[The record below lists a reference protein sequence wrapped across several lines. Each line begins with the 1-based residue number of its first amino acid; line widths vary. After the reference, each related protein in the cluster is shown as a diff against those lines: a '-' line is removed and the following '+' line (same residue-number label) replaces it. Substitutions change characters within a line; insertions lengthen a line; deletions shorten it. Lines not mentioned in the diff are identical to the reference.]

1 MIVAETPGVS
11 QCYDAQG
18 QSVGKVV
25 ADKNGNTV
33 VYNDKDVPIGT
44 GSVRKVSERS
54 YEVCYFFSKN
64 VIYGMGLSSAWN
76 PKKKGAFRGSLR

>member
-1 MIVAETPGVS
+1 M
-11 QCYDAQG
+11 
-18 QSVGKVV
+18 

-54 YEVCYFFSKN
+54 YEVGQGGDEREMASNLCRILLGRNQQKF
-64 VIYGMGLSSAWN
+64 IRRPIERCAPRAML
-76 PKKKGAFRGSLR
+76 